1 MFGKKKPIVLPP
13 PEHDYQHWESDFGF
27 LNLILQRKKKIV
39 EEFLINPSDKQ
50 LDGKSYLND
59 DDIEPMV
66 ESSVREAVSQI
77 GDEYKNFLI
86 KHYFGN
92 EENMLVYITEDFYV
106 DFVNDAVKRNS
117 RKIKFN
123 ANKKAIE
130 LVKKMNNAK

>member
-1 MFGKKKPIVLPP
+1 MTTSIGKLI
-13 PEHDYQHWESDFGF
+13 FGF

-130 LVKKMNNAK
+130 LVKKMNNSK

>member
-1 MFGKKKPIVLPP
+1 MTTSIGKLI
-13 PEHDYQHWESDFGF
+13 FGF

-66 ESSVREAVSQI
+66 ESSVREAVGQI

-86 KHYFGN
+86 KHYFR
-92 EENMLVYITEDFYV
+92 
-106 DFVNDAVKRNS
+106 KR
-117 RKIKFN
+117 RKYAGIYHRR
-123 ANKKAIE
+123 
-130 LVKKMNNAK
+130 LLR

>member
-1 MFGKKKPIVLPP
+1 MITNIGKLI
-13 PEHDYQHWESDFGF
+13 FGF

-86 KHYFGN
+86 KHYFGS

-130 LVKKMNNAK
+130 LVKKMNNSK

>member
-1 MFGKKKPIVLPP
+1 
-13 PEHDYQHWESDFGF
+13 
-27 LNLILQRKKKIV
+27 
-39 EEFLINPSDKQ
+39 
-50 LDGKSYLND
+50 
-59 DDIEPMV
+59 MV

-86 KHYFGN
+86 KHYFGS

-130 LVKKMNNAK
+130 LVKKMNNSK